1 MRKNNPT
8 SDYDG
13 ISVSVCVL
21 EHFMYAWWSYLTH
34 KRKLMLYTYMYNTDL
49 TLSDP
54 EDLFPPHTNT
64 PTDGFPVSLTSNLA
78 SNARSWRLAPMH
90 RQKTHTCSQAFTNK
104 RIHTHTRVPPPFSG
118 SGLSPVLIC
127 AVISVSRACLGTGRL
142 GSPSLAR
149 RDNSYFPFD
158 VFVFLSISINLQFMW
173 SGWGVCCKSRHC
185 VAVC

>member
-1 MRKNNPT
+1 
-8 SDYDG
+8 
-13 ISVSVCVL
+13 
-21 EHFMYAWWSYLTH
+21 
-34 KRKLMLYTYMYNTDL
+34 MLYTYMCNTAL

-64 PTDGFPVSLTSNLA
+64 PTDGFVVSLTSNLA

-90 RQKTHTCSQAFTNK
+90 RQKPTHVLKLSQTNAS
-104 RIHTHTRVPPPFSG
+104 IHTRIPPPFSG

-149 RDNSYFPFD
+149 RDNGYFPFD
-158 VFVFLSISINLQFMW
+158 VFVFLCISINLQFVW
-173 SGWGVCCKSRHC
+173 SGWGVCCKSRRC

>member
-1 MRKNNPT
+1 MT
-8 SDYDG
+8 A
-13 ISVSVCVL
+13 SVC
-21 EHFMYAWWSYLTH
+21 
-34 KRKLMLYTYMYNTDL
+34 
-49 TLSDP
+49 
-54 EDLFPPHTNT
+54 LF
-64 PTDGFPVSLTSNLA
+64 VSLNISCMHDEAIWPISTS
-78 SNARSWRLAPMH
+78 SCCI
-90 RQKTHTCSQAFTNK
+90 HTCIIRIWPWVTQKIFFPRTQTHPLMGSRSLWHQTSPAMQGHGDSHPCTVRKPTHVLKLSQTSAS
-104 RIHTHTRVPPPFSG
+104 IHTHTRVPPPFSG
-118 SGLSPVLIC
+118 SGLSPVLTC